1 MKDMLFLPFYL
12 TRYELMKDD
21 KDTKTPDMFKKTNAE
36 IQREYRQRQKEMG
49 GKRLDMRLDE
59 RTADQ
64 LEYLSSF
71 HNMTKKDVIAFAL
84 DKMYQAMNRKIDRER
99 GHNEVYWQDNMTAET
114 RQERKEQDNL
124 ELLESLE
131 L

>member
-1 MKDMLFLPFYL
+1 MKD
-12 TRYELMKDD
+12 ELDN
-21 KDTKTPDMFKKTNAE
+21 KTIDMFKKTNAE
-36 IQREYRQRQKEMG
+36 MQRDYRQRHKEMG
-49 GKRLDMRLDE
+49 GKRLDMRIDE

-84 DKMYQAMNRKIDRER
+84 DKMHQAMNRKIDRER
-99 GHNEVYWQDNMTAET
+99 GHNEVYVLDNIDEQS
-114 RQERKEQDNL
+114 RQKRKEQDNL

>member
-1 MKDMLFLPFYL
+1 MTFLL
-12 TRYELMKDD
+12 TRYKTMKDE

-36 IQREYRQRQKEMG
+36 MQREYRQRQKEMG
-49 GKRLDMRLDE
+49 GRRLDMRLDE
-59 RTADQ
+59 RTADY
-64 LEYLSSF
+64 LDYLSSY

-99 GHNEVYWQDNMTAET
+99 GHTEVYWADNINDEA
-114 RQERKEQDNL
+114 RQARQAKDNL

-131 L
+131 N

>member
-1 MKDMLFLPFYL
+1 MKDE
-12 TRYELMKDD
+12 RDN
-21 KDTKTPDMFKKTNAE
+21 KTPDMFKKTNAE
-36 IQREYRQRQKEMG
+36 MQRDYRQRHKEMG
-49 GKRLDMRLDE
+49 GKRLDMRIDE

-99 GHNEVYWQDNMTAET
+99 GHNEVHLLDNINAESRQQ
-114 RQERKEQDNL
+114 RQEMDNL
-124 ELLESLE
+124 ELLDSLE
-131 L
+131 LDVLPCNGGI